1 MKKTLFNLSV
11 LSLILLALPVTAT
24 AKSQKFSPPAPKF
37 VVQQCR
43 YEYRLLQSVAEKDR
57 YDFCSKKAMQAY
69 QKAIGKP
76 ANLNDG
82 YVLVEIETGF
92 YGAVNPKNYSV
103 IPFPYEFVAD
113 TDYNGKIYQKFIGKN
128 ACFSTNGSIA
138 SLMGFGMP
146 ADLAYPSHGMCF
158 SFNKKE
164 GFVQQGI
171 YNFKTNKFVG
181 VYGVAE

>member
-1 MKKTLFNLSV
+1 MKKILLTLSL

-24 AKSQKFSPPAPKF
+24 AKSQKVAPPAPKF
-37 VVQQCR
+37 VVEQCR
-43 YEYRLLQSVAEKDR
+43 YEYRISKWVEREDR

-69 QKAIGKP
+69 KKAIGKP

-103 IPFPYEFVAD
+103 IPFPYDFEV
-113 TDYNGKIYQKFIGKN
+113 YSGKIYQKFIGKY

-158 SFNKKE
+158 SFNKKS